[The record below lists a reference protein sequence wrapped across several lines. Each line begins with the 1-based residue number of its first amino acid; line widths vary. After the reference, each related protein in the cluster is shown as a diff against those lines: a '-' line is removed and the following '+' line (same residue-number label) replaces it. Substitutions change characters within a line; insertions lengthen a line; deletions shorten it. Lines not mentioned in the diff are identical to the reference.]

1 MPDEVTSMQL
11 VPDSSPQLPVQG
23 GDAGWGNAATL
34 APPKSALERPIAAIR
49 RYKWLVAAVVA
60 VSVAGGVLASRFVKP
75 EYEAK
80 ATLWIASQTPQEAGG
95 PIRSRELLNP
105 TAWVDL
111 LRSFRISDAVV
122 RKLALFV
129 KPDKA
134 ADAPLFTNIGIAD
147 RFLPAAYTLTV
158 NKEATRW
165 KLTVA
170 ELPQADSGAVGDSIG
185 RPMGLK
191 WLPDVRLLKKA
202 AGREVKFGV
211 TTPRDVSMDLNAR
224 LTATL
229 PLKSNFLNL
238 TLTDTDNELAALTLN
253 AITAEYLKVAG
264 ELKKKNVTEFANI
277 LEGQLLFAET
287 ALKDAETALEQ
298 FKINTITLPNEGG
311 PSTQASLGLV
321 DTRPA
326 AMKAFFDQKIEFDN
340 VRHDRQQLEK
350 TLAEAD
356 AGTLPLQSM
365 LFIPSVALGPGGLE
379 LRSSFQK
386 LDAQQA
392 DLAAARQIYTDNYPA
407 VKQLADQV
415 TTLRTRTIPA
425 QARSLITQLRE
436 RETEYDRRIATAS
449 QDLQAIPARTIEE
462 MRLRRTVLVAEGL
475 YGQLKRQYSEA
486 KLAEASAS
494 ADVNVLDDATV
505 PRKASKNTKPTVIAI
520 AIVGGIA
527 LAVGLALLLDGV
539 DKRLRYPDQ
548 ATELGLTISGTVPQ
562 LPKVGAVQTPEQIS
576 QLVESFRTL
585 RMNVMNS
592 GVGPKVALAVSSPSP
607 GDGKSFISSNL
618 AMSFADAGFRT
629 LLVDGDTRRGALHE
643 MFGLTRTAGLTDFLA
658 GDVDQRAIVHAT
670 GHDNLFLVPTGT
682 LRRRSPELLTSPAM
696 TRLVSELRAQYDVL
710 IFDTPP
716 LAAGIDGYAI
726 AAATGSLLVVLR
738 IGQTERRMAAA
749 KLLLVDRLPI
759 NLIGSVLNAA
769 PAGGE
774 YDYYGYV
781 PGYGTEELEPGQ
793 QVAQISS

>member
-1 MPDEVTSMQL
+1 MPAQAM
-11 VPDSSPQLPVQG
+11 
-23 GDAGWGNAATL
+23 DAGWGNAPTI
-34 APPKSALERPIAAIR
+34 APPKSALERPLAAIR
-49 RYKWLVAAVVA
+49 RYKWLVAGVVL
-60 VSVAGGVLASRFVKP
+60 VSVAAGIFASRFVKP
-75 EYEAK
+75 EYEAR

-122 RKLALFV
+122 RKLGLFV
-129 KPDKA
+129 KPEKA
-134 ADAPLFTNIGIAD
+134 EFAPMFAKFGIDD
-147 RFLPAAYTLTV
+147 RYVPGKYTLSV
-158 NKEATRW
+158 NKAGTGW
-165 KLTVA
+165 TLTFGEENFA
-170 ELPQADSGAVGDSIG
+170 SGTGAAGDSIG
-185 RPMGLK
+185 RKNGLQ
-191 WLPDVRLLKKA
+191 WLPDARLLKKA
-202 AGREVKFGV
+202 AGKEIKFAV
-211 TTPRDVSMDLNAR
+211 LPPRDVSIELNER

-253 AITAEYLKVAG
+253 AITDEYVKVAG
-264 ELKKKNVTEFANI
+264 ELKRKNVTEFANI
-277 LEGQLLFAET
+277 LQGQLQFAET
-287 ALKDAETALEQ
+287 SLKDAETALET
-298 FKINTITLPNEGG
+298 FKINTITLPAEGSSNAG
-311 PSTQASLGLV
+311 AQASLGLV

-326 AMKAFFDQKIEFDN
+326 AMKAFFDQKVDFDN
-340 VRHDRQQLEK
+340 VKHDRQQLEK
-350 TLAEAD
+350 TLAEAN

-365 LFIPSVALGPGGLE
+365 LFIPSVAVGPGGLE
-379 LRSSFQK
+379 LRNSFQK

-392 DLAAARQIYTDNYPA
+392 DLAAARQVYTDNYPA
-407 VKQLADQV
+407 VKQLSEAV
-415 TTLRTRTIPA
+415 ATLKTKTIPA
-425 QARSLITQLRE
+425 QAQSLITQLKE
-436 RETEYDRRIATAS
+436 REAEYDRRIATAS
-449 QDLQAIPARTIEE
+449 EDLQGIPARTIEE
-462 MRLRRTVLVAEGL
+462 MRLRRTVAVAEGL
-475 YGQLKRQYSEA
+475 YGQLKRQYAEA
-486 KLAEASAS
+486 KLAEASA
-494 ADVNVLDDATV
+494 APDVNVLDDATV
-505 PRKASKNTKPTVIAI
+505 PRKASKNTKPTVLAVAI
-520 AIVGGIA
+520 IGGLA
-527 LAVGLALLLDGV
+527 LAIGLALLLDGL

-548 ATELGLTISGTVPQ
+548 ASDLGLTISGTVPK
-562 LPKVGAVQTPEQIS
+562 LPKLGAVQTPEQIS

-592 GVGPKVALAVSSPSP
+592 GPGPKVSLAVSSPSP

-658 GDVDQRAIVHAT
+658 GDVDQRAIVHST

-696 TRLVSELRAQYDVL
+696 TRLVADFRAQYDVL

-726 AAATGSLLVVLR
+726 AAATGNLLVVLR

-781 PGYGTEELEPGQ
+781 PGYGTEDLEPGQ